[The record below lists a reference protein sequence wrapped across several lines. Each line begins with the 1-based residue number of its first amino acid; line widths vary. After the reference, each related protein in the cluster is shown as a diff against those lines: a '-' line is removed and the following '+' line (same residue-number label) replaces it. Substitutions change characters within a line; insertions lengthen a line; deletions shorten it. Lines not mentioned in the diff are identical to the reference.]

1 MKTLIVSV
9 LVVMLVG
16 VWWVFVLWLLS
27 ELSGWRKL
35 AAVYRA
41 ERPPSGRR
49 LSMQGGW
56 VGSTLYGAVSRF
68 THHTRDYTSPSGP
81 FFAFASRRSSFPGV
95 PFTMLGRRGG
105 FFLALSSL
113 ISVRH
118 ASALCASYLT
128 FSVMHQRLT
137 NRCSQPLT
145 CLQPQFC
152 MTKTHSFQI
161 GLAAAGGG

>member
-56 VGSTLYGAVSRF
+56 VGSTLYRGCL
-68 THHTRDYTSPSGP
+68 TIYTSHEGLYVSLWPVFRFREPPLFIPWSAIHNAREKRWI
-81 FFAFASRRSSFPGV
+81 FSRLIEFDIGSPRIG
-95 PFTMLGRRGG
+95 TMRLLPNVLRDAPTSNKSRGCV
-105 FFLALSSL
+105 
-113 ISVRH
+113 IS
-118 ASALCASYLT
+118 
-128 FSVMHQRLT
+128 QR
-137 NRCSQPLT
+137 
-145 CLQPQFC
+145 
-152 MTKTHSFQI
+152 
-161 GLAAAGGG
+161 